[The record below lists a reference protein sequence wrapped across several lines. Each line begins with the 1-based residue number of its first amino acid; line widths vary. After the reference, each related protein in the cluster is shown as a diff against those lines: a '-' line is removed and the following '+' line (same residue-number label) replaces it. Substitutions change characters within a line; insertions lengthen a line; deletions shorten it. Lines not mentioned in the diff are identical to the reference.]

1 VGPSLSVWTDNDDT
15 ETWFDDVLLHD
26 NDYNDNESAD
36 NDNDSDEGKAWWSA
50 RHAQSR
56 VGILVQV
63 PVEVQGD
70 DIVLPEKEED
80 AFFRGRP
87 RITELLIYGSITD
100 VEKRDGALTP
110 PTDCRAGCGVRE
122 MRVHALPLSSDL
134 LYCQEENGDSQCGFT
149 PLSPASDGSGSE
161 SPAAYFIPPLL
172 SGTQGTS
179 ASARKRQR
187 VVNLLDDAALRH
199 KKVRR
204 KGGEAVGKVLGG
216 IDGRSSLSHDRTTSH
231 SSVPR
236 TMTKMEKEDDLQLL
250 KEDPQCKRPS
260 LGTRRSGSSSVS
272 SFHNTGPARPPSRR
286 GLIVEIKRSSL
297 HRVDSI
303 VTANDGSPVPDQDR
317 TIEQRNKD
325 ALSRTIMAGM
335 RLYGLQQKKKTS
347 KSRAASEVP
356 SQAATPDIIAKGS
369 AEDGDEYKLVYHQTL
384 KGAAFALRR
393 DIANTVLPP
402 AVMREVA
409 DKLLTIFCS
418 NPCSEND
425 GALTQGFSREA
436 RGPLVPSRRPT
447 REPG

>member
-1 VGPSLSVWTDNDDT
+1 M
-15 ETWFDDVLLHD
+15 
-26 NDYNDNESAD
+26 
-36 NDNDSDEGKAWWSA
+36 
-50 RHAQSR
+50 
-56 VGILVQV
+56 
-63 PVEVQGD
+63 QGD

-80 AFFRGRP
+80 SFFRGRP

-100 VEKRDGALTP
+100 VEKRDGPLTP

-134 LYCQEENGDSQCGFT
+134 LYRGEGNGDSQRGFT
-149 PLSPASDGSGSE
+149 PLSPASDGSGFGSH
-161 SPAAYFIPPLL
+161 AAYFIPPLF

-216 IDGRSSLSHDRTTSH
+216 VDGRSSLSHN
-231 SSVPR
+231 SVPR

-250 KEDPQCKRPS
+250 KEDPQYKRPS
-260 LGTRRSGSSSVS
+260 LETRRSRSSSVS
-272 SFHNTGPARPPSRR
+272 SFQNTGPARPPSRR
-286 GLIVEIKRSSL
+286 GLIVENKRSSL

-303 VTANDGSPVPDQDR
+303 VTVNDASPVPEQEK

-393 DIANTVLPP
+393 DIATTVLPP

-409 DKLLTIFCS
+409 DKLLTVFCS
-418 NPCSEND
+418 NPFSENNVS
-425 GALTQGFSREA
+425 LTHGFNREA
-436 RGPLVPSRRPT
+436 RGPLVPSPRPI